1 MTVIDLGN
9 LPEDTRVADG
19 FDEAVIGVAYRFG
32 FQPVIAYDYER
43 CVEIL
48 MSGDDGMT
56 YEDAIDYM
64 EYNVL
69 GAYMGDGM
77 PCFIQPGELPPIEE
91 ANNE

>member
-1 MTVIDLGN
+1 
-9 LPEDTRVADG
+9 
-19 FDEAVIGVAYRFG
+19 
-32 FQPVIAYDYER
+32 
-43 CVEIL
+43 
-48 MSGDDGMT
+48 MT